1 LAERGSLQGVIR
13 KVRDGD
19 DDLTMKTAAA
29 GPAPTRVME
38 WLADGLPLAL
48 LVDLFLGDRLDSSEV
63 MRREGAHLG
72 RSGMPRWP
80 HPAA

>member
-1 LAERGSLQGVIR
+1 
-13 KVRDGD
+13 
-19 DDLTMKTAAA
+19 MNAAA
-29 GPAPTRVME
+29 TKAGGPTRVME

-48 LVDLFLGDRLDSSEV
+48 LVDLFVADRLDSSEV

-72 RSGMPRWP
+72 SAGLPRWP